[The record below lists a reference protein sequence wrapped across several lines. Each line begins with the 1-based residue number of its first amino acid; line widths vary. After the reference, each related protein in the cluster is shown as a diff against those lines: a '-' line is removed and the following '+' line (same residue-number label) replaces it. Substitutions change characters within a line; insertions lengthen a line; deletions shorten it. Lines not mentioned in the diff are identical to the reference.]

1 MPEMKNTADIA
12 RALPSPSRQKFMADF
27 LREHQE
33 GFDRRAFTPVDSL
46 VLSSLVYLDL
56 NLYRYAD
63 LNSGEMVPVIDILRF
78 TPLEA
83 MLSGGWLKDADQL
96 PDFLMALAR
105 SRRYA
110 DLKVG
115 FFANE
120 TAEVIEKQFC
130 ACTFT
135 VGAKDNAE
143 LAYLAFR
150 GTDGTLAGWKEDF
163 NLSYL
168 PVIPSQKTATAYVS
182 GVLSALP
189 THMPIYVGGH
199 SKGGNLAEFAALTID
214 EGGYGRI
221 RRVFNHD
228 GPSFLEAPSPRID
241 DPQFQAK
248 LDKTVPESSVFGM
261 ILESRDDFRI
271 VQSDALGFFQH
282 VPFTW
287 MVDGSDFATQ
297 ETLNRGAQMFDTTL
311 DRWLRSCT
319 SQEREVFIDTMY
331 ELITSSDAKSW
342 ADFQDGFMSN
352 MATFVRDGRN
362 LDDATKEIMGQAI
375 RNLGEVAGSTLRE
388 RFEGITQR
396 MREAVPFIDT
406 GKDERKPLNDEQR

>member
-1 MPEMKNTADIA
+1 M
-12 RALPSPSRQKFMADF
+12 SDF

-33 GFDRRAFTPVDSL
+33 GFDELPFTPVDSL
-46 VLSSLVYLDL
+46 VLSSLSYLDFDQ
-56 NLYRYAD
+56 YAYA
-63 LNSGEMVPVIDILRF
+63 SVGGGERVPVIDVLRF
-78 TPLEA
+78 TPTEA
-83 MLSGGWLKDADQL
+83 MLSGGWLKEASEL
-96 PDFLMALAR
+96 PDFLMAVAR

-110 DLKVG
+110 DLCVS

-120 TAEVIEKQFC
+120 SAAIIEKQFC

-135 VGAKDNAE
+135 VGGKDGAP

-182 GVLSALP
+182 GVLSALQGD
-189 THMPIYVGGH
+189 MPIHVGGH
-199 SKGGNLAEFAALTID
+199 SKGGNLAEYAALTID
-214 EGGYGRI
+214 KAGYARI
-221 RRVFNHD
+221 KRVFNHD

-241 DPQFQAK
+241 LPDFQAK

-271 VQSDALGFFQH
+271 VQSDAVGFFQH

-287 MVDGSDFATQ
+287 GVDGTDFATQ
-297 ETLNRGAQMFDTTL
+297 TELNRGAKMFDTTL

-319 SQEREVFIDTMY
+319 GQEREVFIDTMY

-342 ADFQDGFMSN
+342 AEFQDGFMSN

-362 LDDATKEIMGQAI
+362 LDEGTKEIMAQAI
-375 RNLGEVAGSTLRE
+375 KNLGEVAGATLRE

-406 GKDERKPLNDEQR
+406 DKDRAADE